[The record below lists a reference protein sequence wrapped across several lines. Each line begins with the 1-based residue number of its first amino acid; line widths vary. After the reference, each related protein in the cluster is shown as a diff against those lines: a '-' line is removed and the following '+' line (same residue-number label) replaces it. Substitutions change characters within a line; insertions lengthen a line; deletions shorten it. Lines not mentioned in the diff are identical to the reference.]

1 MYDILIIG
9 SGLSSSAFLRGFGN
23 KNKKI
28 GLISPSN
35 FKMQN
40 QDLPTNLY
48 KYLYKNLPPRFIKN
62 NINGYA
68 NYFLKNKIKVEN
80 NISIFGDLS
89 HGGVSKYWGG
99 SCEFPNEKQINF
111 LNNKNKK
118 KLINSYVEIF
128 KENNFYGDL
137 NFSNNKFKKKQKFIN
152 KGLNQLF
159 RNLVL
164 KKKSKIVK
172 FFNNIN
178 AKNSKTGNL
187 YLPLN
192 LKKLPK
198 NVKKLNFFVTEIRK
212 KNNFYSVLCENDKG
226 IGTIEIFTKKLVL
239 GSGTVSTTKLIC
251 KMLKIRKSIKINHN
265 PMLFGIFI
273 LKKKI
278 KIEKFAPSRLAAKVF
293 DNKSKLISLTNFR
306 TSNLIIKSKI
316 FDNFTIMKNF
326 FSRAC
331 YNILEKN
338 LLFYNLY
345 LDSNFGNLNMQLQNN
360 NEIKIFYKTQKI
372 TKIKK
377 KLYSEAK
384 IIYDFLKSKNLI
396 LPFKLKFLPPW
407 GNDNHYTGTIP
418 INGSHNKLS
427 LKQNCELKG
436 HKNLFIIDGSS
447 IPNTSVKFPT
457 ALIISNAFR
466 IGKDFK

>member
-1 MYDILIIG
+1 MFDILIIG
-9 SGLSSSAFLRGFGN
+9 SGLSSSAFLRGFRN
-23 KNKKI
+23 TNKKI
-28 GLISPSN
+28 GIISPS
-35 FKMQN
+35 KIKLQN
-40 QDLPTNLY
+40 QKLSSNLY
-48 KYLYKNLPPRFIKN
+48 KYLVKNLPPRFNKN
-62 NINGYA
+62 NMNSYI

-99 SCEFPNEKQINF
+99 SCEFPNEKQIKF

-137 NFSNNKFKKKQKFIN
+137 NFSNNKFKKKQKIIN
-152 KGLNQLF
+152 KGLNQIF
-159 RNLVL
+159 KNFIL
-164 KKKSKIVK
+164 KKQSKKIE

-187 YLPLN
+187 YSPLN
-192 LKKLPK
+192 INKLPK
-198 NVKKLNFFVTEIRK
+198 NIKKLNFFVKEIRK
-212 KNNFYSVLCENDKG
+212 KNNFYSVVCENNKG
-226 IGTIEIFTKKLVL
+226 TKTIEIFTKKLVL

-251 KMLKIRKSIKINHN
+251 KMLNIKKPIKINHN

-273 LKKKI
+273 LRQKI
-278 KIEKFAPSRLAAKVF
+278 KIEKFNPSTLAAKVF
-293 DNKSKLISLTNFR
+293 TNKSKLVSLTNFR

-316 FDNFTIMKNF
+316 FNNFTIMKNF

-331 YNILEKN
+331 YNILERN

-345 LDSNFGNLNMQLQNN
+345 LDSNFGNLNMKLQNN
-360 NEIKIFYKTQKI
+360 NQIKIFYKMQK
-372 TKIKK
+372 TKKLKK
-377 KLYSEAK
+377 KLHNESK
-384 IIYDFLKSKNLI
+384 TIYDFLKSKNLI
-396 LPFKLKFLPPW
+396 LPFKLKFIPSW

-418 INGSHNKLS
+418 IKGSHKKLS

-436 HKNLFIIDGSS
+436 HKNLYVIDGSA